1 MKKKIVLMGGTV
13 STILSF
19 RQELIIALIHQ
30 GYEVHCF
37 AYGYTESDKQKV
49 SAWGAIPQ
57 DHFINPKGMNII
69 KDIKASIDL
78 FKKLKNISP
87 NIVFNTLVK
96 PVIFGGV
103 VAKLAGVP
111 RVVGMIEGLGNSFT
125 SYKEGITN
133 KAKIIQR
140 IQVVLYKLA
149 LPQLDKVIFLNPD
162 DKKDLI
168 DTYSI
173 KVKSLAI
180 LGGIGVDLDKF
191 AFSPPPQNQMSFIF
205 IARLLKE
212 KGIFEFLAAA
222 EKIKKEYP
230 EVIIRVLGEFD
241 SENPF
246 SLPSDTLEYYI
257 KNKIIDY
264 LGHVDNVPEII
275 SQSSVFVLPS
285 YREGVPRS
293 TQEAMAIGRGIITT
307 DVPGC
312 RETIQDHRNGFLVP
326 PYSAEA
332 VAEKMRYFIEHPD
345 AVIVMGQESRKIA
358 EQKFNINEVNQR
370 LIALILPSNI

>member
-87 NIVFNTLVK
+87 DIVFNTLVK

-149 LPQLDKVIFLNPD
+149 LPRLDKVIFLNPD

-180 LGGIGVDLDKF
+180 LGGIGVDLNKF
-191 AFSPPPQNQMSFIF
+191 AFSPPPQNQISFIF

-212 KGIFEFLAAA
+212 KGVFEFLAAA
-222 EKIKKEYP
+222 EEIKKEYP
-230 EVIIRVLGEFD
+230 EVIIRVLGGFD
-241 SENPF
+241 SDNPF
-246 SLPSDTLEYYI
+246 ALPSDTLEYYI

-275 SQSSVFVLPS
+275 SQSSIFVLPS

-307 DVPGC
+307 DVAGC
-312 RETIQDHRNGFLVP
+312 RETIEDQRNGFLIP

-332 VAEKMRYFIEHPD
+332 VAEKMRYFIEHPE
-345 AVIVMGQESRKIA
+345 AVITMGLESRKIA

-370 LIALILPSNI
+370 LIGLIEG